1 MNRWEFIKKIGL
13 ATVGLPLLSSF
24 GLPKAYLSVAD
35 QEEREKFD
43 FELYKKTNNGETPYK
58 RKNGNVILSFV
69 FEKGEGGYIEE
80 RMNVIPY
87 YTVLKEYYSDGSIK
101 LKETYIGQAT
111 KTGISEYYDKKGRV
125 TRINEDKKFGRIKP
139 LDVLKFIEKKGY
151 INLKEGKSWFRENGE
166 MKFGFYFTEEKGYKY
181 YSIMV
186 PGKEGE
192 VSIPKRKENLK
203 LIPIYTFL
211 WMARQDKSIR
221 KKSSR
226 IVTNPQKLP
235 VPSKAKPILK
245 KHGKP
250 LSKNQGKY
258 QAKKNHKSF

>member
-1 MNRWEFIKKIGL
+1 MKRLEFIKKIGL

-24 GLPKAYLSVAD
+24 ELSKAYLSVAD

-80 RMNVIPY
+80 RMNVTPY

-192 VSIPKRKENLK
+192 VSIPKKGEPKAYTNLH
-203 LIPIYTFL
+203 LLMDGETGQVYTEEEFKN
-211 WMARQDKSIR
+211 RNKSPKTTR
-221 KKSSR
+221 
-226 IVTNPQKLP
+226 T
-235 VPSKAKPILK
+235 
-245 KHGKP
+245 
-250 LSKNQGKY
+250 
-258 QAKKNHKSF
+258 F

>member
-87 YTVLKEYYSDGSIK
+87 YTVHKEYYSDGSIK

-111 KTGISEYYDKKGRV
+111 KTGISEYYDEKGRV

-139 LDVLKFIEKKGY
+139 LDVLKFIEKKD
-151 INLKEGKSWFRENGE
+151 I
-166 MKFGFYFTEEKGYKY
+166 
-181 YSIMV
+181 SI
-186 PGKEGE
+186 
-192 VSIPKRKENLK
+192 
-203 LIPIYTFL
+203 
-211 WMARQDKSIR
+211 
-221 KKSSR
+221 
-226 IVTNPQKLP
+226 
-235 VPSKAKPILK
+235 
-245 KHGKP
+245 
-250 LSKNQGKY
+250 
-258 QAKKNHKSF
+258 